1 MRHVVAAQWRAS
13 TTTHTAVSVPA
24 TGMAPRRLMRW
35 VRTRLERAG
44 WSPSERL
51 DVELAV
57 CEAVQN
63 AVEHGSAPDA
73 LIDVGLEVE
82 PRSARIVVRDRG
94 RPDGPAAAGPP
105 AEPGPHEVRGRGRVI
120 MAALADDARWEERDG
135 GTEVRLLFTAPA
147 EE

>member
-1 MRHVVAAQWRAS
+1 MVAAHWRAS
-13 TTTHTAVSVPA
+13 PTTNTTVSVPA

-44 WSPSERL
+44 WSAGERL

-63 AVEHGSAPDA
+63 AVEHGSTPSA

-82 PRSARIVVRDRG
+82 PGAARVVVRDRG
-94 RPDGPAAAGPP
+94 RPDRPAAAGPP
-105 AEPGPHEVRGRGRVI
+105 AEPGTHELRGRGRLI

-147 EE
+147 EG